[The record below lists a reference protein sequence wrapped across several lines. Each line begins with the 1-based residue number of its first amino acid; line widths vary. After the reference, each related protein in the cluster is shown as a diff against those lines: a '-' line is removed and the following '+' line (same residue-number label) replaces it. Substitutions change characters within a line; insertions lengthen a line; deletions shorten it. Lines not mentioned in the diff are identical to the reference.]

1 MITHEDI
8 AVAEYL
14 LNDTGAHE
22 ALRTG
27 LLRSTRGRKPND
39 HNLRLLTLGLFL
51 SIQDRGV
58 ATVQG
63 AFRVLT
69 EDLPL
74 DEQLRLGVR
83 RTTHGKVKV
92 VSKSDLYYQAERISV
107 GLTYGVMST
116 PNISHVERARR
127 RKVITDFSNTLMDAF
142 NLGWDDSIVAVDETG
157 IWSWARGG
165 KKREGLEDNDED
177 VSTAEDAAISALLI
191 NAEAFGE
198 VPGLQLSIDGDM
210 IETAANPEIVKTEQH
225 TRRKGG
231 KRKLCTDPDD
241 PTTGHDD
248 GLGYT
253 LSADADAKW
262 ALKTK
267 KGGGQEVYFGY
278 SEHTLVLCPRSKI
291 EDDVR
296 AQPALIRRLELTTA
310 TFDVVDVT
318 LRMIDSLPA
327 CPRHLLGDRHYH
339 YKDVVKWKD
348 QLSARGIL
356 QHHDLRED
364 EQGIVPYERLLF
376 IAGCAHCPAMNVGY
390 GDIRRPAVNA
400 DIEAKITYRAAN
412 EERQRFALRIV
423 NQPEQNGAVRLQCPA
438 VAGTVGCSLRPGTVA
453 AATSLGLAIVE
464 NPPNELLDGEPLPRC
479 CTQQTVRIKPPAAIR
494 KLQQPNYHGSKKW
507 DSFYGLRTYVE
518 GSYGGRKN
526 TSTENLRRGLFQ
538 RTGLPWANLVV
549 SLTAASYNLRLV
561 QNWHERSGDGD
572 SNHPLLKHRGPVRPW
587 LYLNDD
593 EVTSF
598 EEYFRQTQ
606 TRG

>member
-1 MITHEDI
+1 MITHEDV

-22 ALRTG
+22 ALRQG

-83 RTTHGKVKV
+83 RTTHGRLRIL
-92 VSKSDLYYQAERISV
+92 SQYDLYYQAERISI
-107 GLTYGVMST
+107 GLSYGVAST
-116 PNISHVERARR
+116 PDIRDAERARR
-127 RKVITDFSNTLMDAF
+127 HRVITDFSNTLMDAF
-142 NLGWDDSIVAVDETG
+142 DLGWDDSIVAVDETG

-165 KKREGLEDNDED
+165 KSRKKIA
-177 VSTAEDAAISALLI
+177 AEVLAAENAADAALLVRA
-191 NAEAFGE
+191 AEMGE
-198 VPGLQLSIDGDM
+198 VPGLQLSTDGDTVQ
-210 IETAANPEIVKTEQH
+210 TAANPEATQKEERP
-225 TRRKGG
+225 RRKGG
-231 KRKLCTDPDD
+231 KRKPPTDPMD

-248 GLGYT
+248 GLGLT
-253 LSADADAKW
+253 LSADPDGYW
-262 ALKTK
+262 AMKTK
-267 KGGGQEVYFGY
+267 KTGGREVYFGY
-278 SEHTLVLCPRSKI
+278 SEHTLVLCPRSTI
-291 EDDVR
+291 EDNPR
-296 AQPALIRRLELTTA
+296 TQPAIIRRLELTTA
-310 TFDVVDVT
+310 STDVVDVT
-318 LRMIDSLPA
+318 LRMLDSLPVR
-327 CPRHLLGDRHYH
+327 PKHLLGDRHYH
-339 YKDVVKWKD
+339 YKDVVEWKD
-348 QLSARGIL
+348 QLTARGIK

-364 EQGIVPYERLLF
+364 EQGIVTYERIPF
-376 IAGCAHCPAMNVGY
+376 IGGSGHCPAMTPAY
-390 GDIRRPAVNA
+390 GDLRRCAVNA
-400 DIEAKITYRAAN
+400 EESLKEAYRN
-412 EERQRFALRIV
+412 DNDERRKFAFRVI
-423 NQPEQNGAVRLQCPA
+423 NQPKQDGAVRLQCPA
-438 VAGTVGCSLRPGTVA
+438 LAGTVGCSLRPGTVA
-453 AATSLGLAIVE
+453 AAISLGQPIIE
-464 NPPNELLDGEPLPRC
+464 NPPNEVLDGEPLPRC
-479 CTQQTVRIKPPAAIR
+479 CIQKSVKVTPPDTIR
-494 KLQQPNYHGSKKW
+494 KLQQPYYHGSRKW
-507 DSFYGLRTYVE
+507 EEFYGLRTYVE

-572 SNHPLLKHRGPVRPW
+572 PNHPLLKNRGPVRPW
-587 LYLNDD
+587 MYLTED

-598 EEYFRQTQ
+598 EEYFHQTQ